1 MEHIKRIKNLLW
13 ICLICTLI
21 IIYSSCKTDLV
32 YGTRGNARVDITK
45 YSVYQNRN
53 LQKFSTQ
60 KHQKLVKGRRSILYH
75 DFMRPYK
82 HNGRT
87 TRQRMHRYSDD

>member
-1 MEHIKRIKNLLW
+1 MEQLQKIKNLL
-13 ICLICTLI
+13 LLFLVCTSLSI
-21 IIYSSCKTDLV
+21 VSCRTDLV
-32 YGTRGNARVDITK
+32 YGTRGNKVQRNY
-45 YSVYQNRN
+45 YSDYLIKN

>member
-1 MEHIKRIKNLLW
+1 MEQLQKIKNLL
-13 ICLICTLI
+13 LLFLVCTSLSI
-21 IIYSSCKTDLV
+21 VSCRTDLV
-32 YGTRGNARVDITK
+32 YGTRGNKVQRNY
-45 YSVYQNRN
+45 YSDYQIKN
-53 LQKFSTQ
+53 LQKFSIQ

-87 TRQRMHRYSDD
+87 TR

>member
-1 MEHIKRIKNLLW
+1 MEQLQKIKNLL
-13 ICLICTLI
+13 LLFLVCTSLSI
-21 IIYSSCKTDLV
+21 VSCRTDLV
-32 YGTRGNARVDITK
+32 YGTRGNKVQRNY
-45 YSVYQNRN
+45 YSDYQIKN
-53 LQKFSTQ
+53 LQKFSIQ